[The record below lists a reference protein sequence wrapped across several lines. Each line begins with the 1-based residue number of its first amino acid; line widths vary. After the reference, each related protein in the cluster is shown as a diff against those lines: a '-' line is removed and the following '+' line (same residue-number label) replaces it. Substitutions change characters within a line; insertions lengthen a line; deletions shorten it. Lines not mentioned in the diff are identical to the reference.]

1 MNSRYK
7 LMSQTII
14 LAIIFFTLVGCGSSS
29 NETVTTKAELGE
41 LIFSDKNLSF
51 NRTQSCSTCHQPN
64 NGFVDSRENNASING
79 LSAAASL
86 GDNGFSIGDRNAPT
100 AAYAAFTPEFTN
112 TTRERI
118 GDQGDN
124 GDYTGY
130 VGGQFWDGR
139 ALNLTDQAGSPPIN
153 SVEMGMASKADTID
167 RLRENE
173 NYLQKFTRIYGADIF
188 DDPNLAYLAMTEVIA
203 EFEKT
208 DQFSPYDSKYDRS
221 LTGDYNY
228 SVISKASVGKTLF
241 FSSDFNCTSCHQLKP
256 RGQSQELFSGFEY
269 HNLGVPENTNLR
281 SFNGA
286 LGPDLGLFN
295 NAAVAGDTNQKGKFK
310 TPTLRNVA
318 VTAPYMHNGVFQ
330 SIEAVL
336 SFYQHAKM
344 RASKINNSAL
354 INNVINPETG
364 VTFLDPEVNENISH
378 DLLSASDND
387 LTPQIIEQFECFLLS
402 LTDQRYESLLDPIK
416 ISECGL

>member
-1 MNSRYK
+1 
-7 LMSQTII
+7 
-14 LAIIFFTLVGCGSSS
+14 
-29 NETVTTKAELGE
+29 
-41 LIFSDKNLSF
+41 
-51 NRTQSCSTCHQPN
+51 
-64 NGFVDSRENNASING
+64 
-79 LSAAASL
+79 
-86 GDNGFSIGDRNAPT
+86 
-100 AAYAAFTPEFTN
+100 
-112 TTRERI
+112 
-118 GDQGDN
+118 
-124 GDYTGY
+124 
-130 VGGQFWDGR
+130 
-139 ALNLTDQAGSPPIN
+139 
-153 SVEMGMASKADTID
+153 
-167 RLRENE
+167 
-173 NYLQKFTRIYGADIF
+173 
-188 DDPNLAYLAMTEVIA
+188 
-203 EFEKT
+203 
-208 DQFSPYDSKYDRS
+208 
-221 LTGDYNY
+221 
-228 SVISKASVGKTLF
+228 
-241 FSSDFNCTSCHQLKP
+241 
-256 RGQSQELFSGFEY
+256 
-269 HNLGVPENTNLR
+269 VPENTNLR